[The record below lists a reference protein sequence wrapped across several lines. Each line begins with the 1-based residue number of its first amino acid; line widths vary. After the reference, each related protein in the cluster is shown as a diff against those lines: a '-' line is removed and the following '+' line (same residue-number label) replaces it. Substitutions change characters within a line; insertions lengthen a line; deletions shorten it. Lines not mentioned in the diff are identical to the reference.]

1 MTVGYHLTTLDLVLL
16 KAKGGTEKKFVLPYN
31 KGDDTSS
38 ELWTIDSVL
47 SPRAVF
53 QWNNGLHPHQFITHL
68 SQSKF
73 NPLYP
78 VVTLCTT
85 RSNI

>member
-1 MTVGYHLTTLDLVLL
+1 MTVGYGLTTLDLVPL
-16 KAKGGTEKKFVLPYN
+16 KTKGGTEKKFFLSSN
-31 KGDDTSS
+31 KSDDTTI

-68 SQSKF
+68 S
-73 NPLYP
+73 
-78 VVTLCTT
+78 
-85 RSNI
+85 